1 MAAKVG
7 FSYLC
12 PQGVVE
18 LYSKI
23 ADQGYTIMFLT
34 NRWKPKLPKVFNI
47 NFKVQGYRSVWD
59 DVRLYQVVVR
69 GKIQNASGTGASPG
83 FQIAPRSYCG
93 SWSPYQSFCWVSA
106 EWNIKGGI
114 SVGSPWD
121 RAAERTT
128 GGEQDCSSQVRW
140 WWWWWWWCQNLIWWL
155 LLTKIHSRVRG
166 LFPGRE
172 PFWAGYGNKAWDILA
187 YKVLTHCVL

>member
-1 MAAKVG
+1 MICLIDLILFIISLSFTSPYAMAAKVG

-59 DVRLYQVVVR
+59 DGRLYQVVVR
-69 GKIQNASGTGASPG
+69 GKIQDASGTGASPG

-114 SVGSPWD
+114 SVGSTWD

-128 GGEQDCSSQVRW
+128 GGEQDCGSQVRW
-140 WWWWWWWCQNLIWWL
+140 WWWWWHIYYDECLSVCL
-155 LLTKIHSRVRG
+155 
-166 LFPGRE
+166 
-172 PFWAGYGNKAWDILA
+172 
-187 YKVLTHCVL
+187 

>member
-1 MAAKVG
+1 MTLTERWRNPMWGELFCQRWASRIGNMRWNHITLGKILEIDLKFSIIKLSSPIYIVIRLKIFFVCCVICLIDLTLFIISLSFTSPYAMAAKVG

-59 DVRLYQVVVR
+59 DGRLYQVVVR
-69 GKIQNASGTGASPG
+69 GKI
-83 FQIAPRSYCG
+83 
-93 SWSPYQSFCWVSA
+93 
-106 EWNIKGGI
+106 
-114 SVGSPWD
+114 
-121 RAAERTT
+121 
-128 GGEQDCSSQVRW
+128 
-140 WWWWWWWCQNLIWWL
+140 
-155 LLTKIHSRVRG
+155 
-166 LFPGRE
+166 
-172 PFWAGYGNKAWDILA
+172 
-187 YKVLTHCVL
+187 

>member
-59 DVRLYQVVVR
+59 DGRLYQVVVR
-69 GKIQNASGTGASPG
+69 GKIQNASGTSASPG

-128 GGEQDCSSQVRW
+128 GGEQDCGSQVW
-140 WWWWWWWCQNLIWWL
+140 PQFVFGVKTWIQTMTPSDQNPQPRKRAL
-155 LLTKIHSRVRG
+155 
-166 LFPGRE
+166 P
-172 PFWAGYGNKAWDILA
+172 WAGTFLGRLWKQGLGHSC
-187 YKVLTHCVL
+187 LQGTHCVL

>member
-1 MAAKVG
+1 MTLTERWRNPMWGELFCQRWAFRIGNMRWNHITLGKILEIDLKFSIVKFIEQNLYCYSPHNFLCLLCVMLDWFYVYCSSYHWVLQVRIAMAARVG

-47 NFKVQGYRSVWD
+47 NFKVQGYRSAWD

-69 GKIQNASGTGASPG
+69 GKI
-83 FQIAPRSYCG
+83 
-93 SWSPYQSFCWVSA
+93 
-106 EWNIKGGI
+106 
-114 SVGSPWD
+114 
-121 RAAERTT
+121 
-128 GGEQDCSSQVRW
+128 
-140 WWWWWWWCQNLIWWL
+140 
-155 LLTKIHSRVRG
+155 
-166 LFPGRE
+166 
-172 PFWAGYGNKAWDILA
+172 
-187 YKVLTHCVL
+187 